1 MKLYIKPTSDSFV
14 NTIVNVL
21 LYSIIIV
28 LFTTMFSSNN
38 YDQYKVRQGFLS
50 GKMSVINEAGI
61 YFSGL
66 DKVTNYEV
74 SDDISFEDYDVE
86 VRFSDGAVVGVKGT
100 VKYKMPT
107 NPEKQLLIHKDFASN
122 KSVVIDL
129 VVKNVK
135 EALSQTATLHANTPD
150 DAINRLETMILMN
163 DMEIPVSAIRHYID
177 NAIDII
183 IQIDRLSDGK
193 RKVTSIVYKEGKPV
207 IRKETLLKKYGIE
220 VLQFVV
226 NDFTFDVDI
235 QKLINQ
241 KKIKEQ
247 EKVISWSEAEKAKA
261 EAITEAEKGKARIAK
276 AEADAEVE
284 KKTAVVAA
292 QEKAEVAKLEAQQA
306 EYEAKAI
313 KIKGESEAYANKL
326 KVQAGLTPLEKANIE
341 KEISRLKGK
350 TIKTNNKGQAKIILP
365 YGKYIIK
372 QLTTTEGYQ
381 KIDPITINVDNSEK
395 EKITL
400 KNYKI
405 NVPNTKT
412 SIIDFILFLFSE
424 IRIFDLTTLSISL

>member
-1 MKLYIKPTSDSFV
+1 MKLYIKPTSDNFI
-14 NTIVNVL
+14 NTIANVI
-21 LYSIIIV
+21 LYSIVII

-74 SDDISFEDYDVE
+74 SDDILFEDHNVE

-122 KSVVIDL
+122 KSVVTDL
-129 VVKNVK
+129 IVKNVK
-135 EALSQTATLHANTPD
+135 EALSQTATLMA
-150 DAINRLETMILMN
+150 AEESYSSRRGEFASVAEQQFREGIFETSTKEVE
-163 DMEIPVSAIRHYID
+163 DID
-177 NAIDII
+177 
-183 IQIDRLSDGK
+183 STGTKFK
-193 RKVTSIVYKEGKPV
+193 RKVTSVVYKEGKPV

-284 KKTAVVAA
+284 KKTAVVEA
-292 QEKAEVAKLEAQQA
+292 QKKAEVAKLEAQQA
-306 EYEAKAI
+306 EFEAKAI

-341 KEISRLKGK
+341 KETAIGVAHELSNVKLPETMIISGSSEGKG
-350 TIKTNNKGQAKIILP
+350 TNPWDAVGLNSFYDLSKKISND
-365 YGKYIIK
+365 KK
-372 QLTTTEGYQ
+372 
-381 KIDPITINVDNSEK
+381 K
-395 EKITL
+395 
-400 KNYKI
+400 
-405 NVPNTKT
+405 
-412 SIIDFILFLFSE
+412 
-424 IRIFDLTTLSISL
+424 

>member
-1 MKLYIKPTSDSFV
+1 MKLYIKPTSDNFI
-14 NTIVNVL
+14 NTIANVV
-21 LYSIIIV
+21 LYSIVII

-74 SDDISFEDYDVE
+74 SDDILFEDHNVE

-122 KSVVIDL
+122 KSVVTDL
-129 VVKNVK
+129 IVKNVK
-135 EALSQTATLHANTPD
+135 EALSQTATLMA
-150 DAINRLETMILMN
+150 AEESYSSRRGEFASVAEQQFREGIFETSTKEVE
-163 DMEIPVSAIRHYID
+163 DID
-177 NAIDII
+177 
-183 IQIDRLSDGK
+183 STGTKFK
-193 RKVTSIVYKEGKPV
+193 RKVTSVVYKEGKPV

-284 KKTAVVAA
+284 KKTAVVEA
-292 QEKAEVAKLEAQQA
+292 QKKAEVAKLEAQQA
-306 EYEAKAI
+306 EFEAKAI

-341 KEISRLKGK
+341 KETAIGVAHELSNVKLPETMIISGGSEGKG
-350 TIKTNNKGQAKIILP
+350 TNPWDAVGLNSFYDLSKKISND
-365 YGKYIIK
+365 KK
-372 QLTTTEGYQ
+372 
-381 KIDPITINVDNSEK
+381 K
-395 EKITL
+395 
-400 KNYKI
+400 
-405 NVPNTKT
+405 
-412 SIIDFILFLFSE
+412 
-424 IRIFDLTTLSISL
+424 

>member
-1 MKLYIKPTSDSFV
+1 MRLYIKPTNDNFI
-14 NTIVNVL
+14 NTIANV
-21 LYSIIIV
+21 IIYGIV
-28 LFTTMFSSNN
+28 IILFMTMFSSNN

-74 SDDISFEDYDVE
+74 SDDISFEDHGVE

-122 KSVVIDL
+122 KSVVTDL
-129 VVKNVK
+129 IVKNVK
-135 EALSQTATLHANTPD
+135 EALSQTATLMA
-150 DAINRLETMILMN
+150 AEESYSSRRGEFASVAEQQFREGIFETSTKEVE
-163 DMEIPVSAIRHYID
+163 DVDST
-177 NAIDII
+177 
-183 IQIDRLSDGK
+183 GTKFK
-193 RKVTSIVYKEGKPV
+193 RKVTSVVYKEGKPV

-284 KKTAVVAA
+284 KKTAVVEA
-292 QEKAEVAKLEAQQA
+292 QKKAEVAKLEAQQA
-306 EYEAKAI
+306 EFEAKAI

-341 KEISRLKGK
+341 KETAIGVAHELSNVKLPETMIISGGSEGKG
-350 TIKTNNKGQAKIILP
+350 TNPWDAVGLNSFYDLSKKISND
-365 YGKYIIK
+365 KK
-372 QLTTTEGYQ
+372 
-381 KIDPITINVDNSEK
+381 K
-395 EKITL
+395 
-400 KNYKI
+400 
-405 NVPNTKT
+405 
-412 SIIDFILFLFSE
+412 
-424 IRIFDLTTLSISL
+424 

>member
-1 MKLYIKPTSDSFV
+1 MKLYIKPTNDNFI
-14 NTIVNVL
+14 NIIANVI
-21 LYSIIIV
+21 LYGIAII
-28 LFTTMFSSNN
+28 LFMTMFSSNN

-50 GKMSVINEAGI
+50 GKMSVINNAGI

-122 KSVVIDL
+122 KSVVTDL
-129 VVKNVK
+129 IVKNVK
-135 EALSQTATLHANTPD
+135 EALSQTATLMA
-150 DAINRLETMILMN
+150 AEESYSSRRGEFASVAEQQFREGIFETSTKEVE
-163 DMEIPVSAIRHYID
+163 DID
-177 NAIDII
+177 
-183 IQIDRLSDGK
+183 STGTK
-193 RKVTSIVYKEGKPV
+193 FKKKVTSVVYKEGKPV

-284 KKTAVVAA
+284 KKTAVVEA
-292 QEKAEVAKLEAQQA
+292 QKKAEVAKLEAQQA
-306 EYEAKAI
+306 EFEAKAI

-341 KEISRLKGK
+341 KETAIGVAHELSNVKLPETMIISGGSEGKG
-350 TIKTNNKGQAKIILP
+350 TNPWDAVGLNSFYDLSKKISND
-365 YGKYIIK
+365 KK
-372 QLTTTEGYQ
+372 
-381 KIDPITINVDNSEK
+381 K
-395 EKITL
+395 
-400 KNYKI
+400 
-405 NVPNTKT
+405 
-412 SIIDFILFLFSE
+412 
-424 IRIFDLTTLSISL
+424 

>member
-1 MKLYIKPTSDSFV
+1 MKLYIKPTNDNFV
-14 NTIVNVL
+14 NTIANVI
-21 LYSIIIV
+21 LYGIIII

-74 SDDISFEDYDVE
+74 SDDILFEDHNVE

-122 KSVVIDL
+122 KSVVTDL
-129 VVKNVK
+129 IVKNVK
-135 EALSQTATLHANTPD
+135 EALSQTATLMA
-150 DAINRLETMILMN
+150 AEESYSSRRGEFASVAEQQFREGIFETSTKEVE
-163 DMEIPVSAIRHYID
+163 DID
-177 NAIDII
+177 
-183 IQIDRLSDGK
+183 STGTKFK
-193 RKVTSIVYKEGKPV
+193 RKVTSVVYKEGKPV

-226 NDFTFDVDI
+226 NDFTFDTDI

-276 AEADAEVE
+276 AEADAEVD
-284 KKTAVVAA
+284 KKTAVVEA
-292 QEKAEVAKLEAQQA
+292 QKKAEVAKLQSQQA
-306 EYEAKAI
+306 EFEAKAI

-341 KEISRLKGK
+341 KETAIGVAHELSNVKLPETMIISGGSEGKG
-350 TIKTNNKGQAKIILP
+350 TNPWDAVGLNSFYDLSKKISND
-365 YGKYIIK
+365 KK
-372 QLTTTEGYQ
+372 
-381 KIDPITINVDNSEK
+381 K
-395 EKITL
+395 
-400 KNYKI
+400 
-405 NVPNTKT
+405 
-412 SIIDFILFLFSE
+412 
-424 IRIFDLTTLSISL
+424 

>member
-1 MKLYIKPTSDSFV
+1 MKLYIKPTNDNFV
-14 NTIVNVL
+14 NTIANVV
-21 LYSIIIV
+21 LYGIVIV
-28 LFTTMFSSNN
+28 LFMTMFSSNN

-74 SDDISFEDYDVE
+74 SDDISFEDHGVE

-122 KSVVIDL
+122 KSVVTDL
-129 VVKNVK
+129 IVKNVK
-135 EALSQTATLHANTPD
+135 EALSQTATLMA
-150 DAINRLETMILMN
+150 AEESYSSRRGEFASVAEQQFREGIFETSTKEVE
-163 DMEIPVSAIRHYID
+163 DVDST
-177 NAIDII
+177 
-183 IQIDRLSDGK
+183 GTKFK
-193 RKVTSIVYKEGKPV
+193 RKVTSVVYKEGKPV

-284 KKTAVVAA
+284 KKTAVVEA
-292 QEKAEVAKLEAQQA
+292 QKKAEVAKLEAQQA
-306 EYEAKAI
+306 EFEAKAI

-341 KEISRLKGK
+341 KETAIGVAHELSNVKLPETMIISGGSEGKG
-350 TIKTNNKGQAKIILP
+350 TNPWDAVGLNSFYDLSKKISND
-365 YGKYIIK
+365 KK
-372 QLTTTEGYQ
+372 
-381 KIDPITINVDNSEK
+381 K
-395 EKITL
+395 
-400 KNYKI
+400 
-405 NVPNTKT
+405 
-412 SIIDFILFLFSE
+412 
-424 IRIFDLTTLSISL
+424 

>member
-1 MKLYIKPTSDSFV
+1 MKLYIKPTNDNFV
-14 NTIVNVL
+14 NTIANVI
-21 LYSIIIV
+21 LYGIIII

-74 SDDISFEDYDVE
+74 SDDILFEDHNVE

-122 KSVVIDL
+122 KSVVTDL
-129 VVKNVK
+129 IVKNVK
-135 EALSQTATLHANTPD
+135 EALSQTATLMA
-150 DAINRLETMILMN
+150 AEESYSSRRGEFASVAEQQFREGIFETSTKEVE
-163 DMEIPVSAIRHYID
+163 DID
-177 NAIDII
+177 
-183 IQIDRLSDGK
+183 STGTKFK
-193 RKVTSIVYKEGKPV
+193 RKVTSVVYKEGKPV

-226 NDFTFDVDI
+226 NDFTFDTDI

-284 KKTAVVAA
+284 KKTAVVEA
-292 QEKAEVAKLEAQQA
+292 QKKAEVAKLEAQQA
-306 EYEAKAI
+306 EFEAKAI

-341 KEISRLKGK
+341 KETAIGVAHELSNVKLPETMIISGGSEGKG
-350 TIKTNNKGQAKIILP
+350 TNPWDAIGLNSFYDLSKKVAGNKV
-365 YGKYIIK
+365 
-372 QLTTTEGYQ
+372 Q
-381 KIDPITINVDNSEK
+381 K
-395 EKITL
+395 
-400 KNYKI
+400 
-405 NVPNTKT
+405 
-412 SIIDFILFLFSE
+412 
-424 IRIFDLTTLSISL
+424 

>member
-1 MKLYIKPTSDSFV
+1 MKLYIKPTSDNFI
-14 NTIVNVL
+14 NTIANVV
-21 LYSIIIV
+21 LYGIAII
-28 LFTTMFSSNN
+28 LFMTMFSSNN

-74 SDDISFEDYDVE
+74 SDDISFEDHNVE

-122 KSVVIDL
+122 KSVVTDL
-129 VVKNVK
+129 IVKNVK
-135 EALSQTATLHANTPD
+135 EALSQTATLMA
-150 DAINRLETMILMN
+150 AEESYSSRRGEFASVAEQQFREGIFETSTKEVE
-163 DMEIPVSAIRHYID
+163 DVDST
-177 NAIDII
+177 
-183 IQIDRLSDGK
+183 GTKFK
-193 RKVTSIVYKEGKPV
+193 RKVTSVVYKEGKPV

-284 KKTAVVAA
+284 KKTAVVEA
-292 QEKAEVAKLEAQQA
+292 QKKAEVAKLEAQQA
-306 EYEAKAI
+306 EFEAKAI

-341 KEISRLKGK
+341 KETAIGVAHELSNVKLPETMIISGGSEGKG
-350 TIKTNNKGQAKIILP
+350 TNPWDAVGLNSFYDLSKKISND
-365 YGKYIIK
+365 KK
-372 QLTTTEGYQ
+372 
-381 KIDPITINVDNSEK
+381 K
-395 EKITL
+395 
-400 KNYKI
+400 
-405 NVPNTKT
+405 
-412 SIIDFILFLFSE
+412 
-424 IRIFDLTTLSISL
+424 

>member
-1 MKLYIKPTSDSFV
+1 MKLYIKPTDDNFI
-14 NTIVNVL
+14 NTIANVI
-21 LYSIIIV
+21 LYGIAII
-28 LFTTMFSSNN
+28 LFMTMFSSNN

-74 SDDISFEDYDVE
+74 SDDISFEDHNVE

-122 KSVVIDL
+122 KSVVTDL
-129 VVKNVK
+129 IVKNVK
-135 EALSQTATLHANTPD
+135 EALSQTATLMAAEESYSSRRGEFASVTEQQFREG
-150 DAINRLETMILMN
+150 IFETSTKEVE
-163 DMEIPVSAIRHYID
+163 DVDST
-177 NAIDII
+177 
-183 IQIDRLSDGK
+183 GTKFK
-193 RKVTSIVYKEGKPV
+193 RKVTSVVYKEGKPV

-284 KKTAVVAA
+284 KKTAVVEA
-292 QEKAEVAKLEAQQA
+292 QKKTEVAKLEAQQA
-306 EYEAKAI
+306 EFEAKAI

-341 KEISRLKGK
+341 KETAIGVAHELSNVKLPETMIISGGSEGKG
-350 TIKTNNKGQAKIILP
+350 TNPWDAVGLNSFYDLSKMS
-365 YGKYIIK
+365 
-372 QLTTTEGYQ
+372 LT
-381 KIDPITINVDNSEK
+381 D
-395 EKITL
+395 
-400 KNYKI
+400 
-405 NVPNTKT
+405 
-412 SIIDFILFLFSE
+412 
-424 IRIFDLTTLSISL
+424 